1 MVSAA
6 LFPPTLLTA
15 VSNGQVYERVL
26 LELVAG
32 LCTYLLLRRLV
43 LRRSASMAGAI
54 AFALNGTFAWFGH
67 VPIDAVATNVG
78 AHAGGQ
84 AGATHLAAPAL
95 SQLVLPYVSDRFS
108 RSATRSSS

>member
-1 MVSAA
+1 MVFAA

-43 LRRSASMAGAI
+43 LRRSASVAGAI
-54 AFALNGTFAWFGH
+54 
-67 VPIDAVATNVG
+67 
-78 AHAGGQ
+78 
-84 AGATHLAAPAL
+84 
-95 SQLVLPYVSDRFS
+95 
-108 RSATRSSS
+108 RSP